1 MACQVDLRD
10 EKAIEK
16 CVADVMDKFGRID
29 ILINNASALW
39 WQDITDTPARKYDLI
54 TSINVRGTFLMTRAC
69 LPHMKARGFGRVVTM
84 SPPISSKVGVFAG
97 RTAYNVSKMGM
108 TMVALGVSAEAAGAD
123 ITGNALWPATIIES
137 LASKNFQMGQRDMW
151 RTANIIADAT
161 VGIVCDDAA
170 SGTSGR
176 MLIDD
181 TYLRQRW
188 GLEDQHFVKYRCNPD
203 VEPPRLL
210 AAAEGEDGS
219 EGFEFVKRGEVGRL
233 DRDMAKDDKTMMAS
247 KL

>member
-1 MACQVDLRD
+1 MEDV
-10 EKAIEK
+10 
-16 CVADVMDKFGRID
+16 VAKFGRVD

-39 WQDITDTPARKYDLI
+39 WQDITDTPSRKYDLI
-54 TSINVRGTFLMTRAC
+54 TQINVRGTFLMTRAV
-69 LPHMKARGFGRVVTM
+69 LPHMRRGGFGRVVTM

-97 RTAYNVSKMGM
+97 RTAYNISKMGM

-123 ITGNALWPATIIES
+123 ITGNSLWPATIIES

-161 VGIVCDDAA
+161 VGIVCDDA
-170 SGTSGR
+170 GTSGK

-188 GLEDQHFVKYRCNPD
+188 GFTDEYFVKYRCNPD

-210 AAAEGEDGS
+210 AAAEGEEGG

-233 DRDMAKDDKTMMAS
+233 ERDMRGDSKTIIASRS